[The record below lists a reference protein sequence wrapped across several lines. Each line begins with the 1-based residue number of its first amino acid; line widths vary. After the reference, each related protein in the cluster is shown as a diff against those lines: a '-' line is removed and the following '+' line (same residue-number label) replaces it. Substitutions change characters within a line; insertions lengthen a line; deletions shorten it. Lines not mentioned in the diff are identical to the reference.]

1 MSYFVELNDLV
12 NEETYKLVGV
22 GEKPIFIIGNFLK
35 SRAQEEG
42 LDVMVVNDANTPKI
56 VKLVNKQKFIYE
68 QKKAKK
74 NQEKKNKAA
83 VQKLKEVKF
92 HMNIADHDIQV
103 KVKSI
108 NEFLDKN
115 CKVKIVLE
123 LRGRESD
130 MMGMA
135 KDLMNKILTNFEG
148 RKIEP
153 VKIMGPNISTFITR

>member
-1 MSYFVELNDLV
+1 MSYFVELNELV
-12 NEETYKLVGV
+12 SNESYKLVG
-22 GEKPIFIIGNFLK
+22 GEKPIFIMGDYLK
-35 SRAQEEG
+35 TQAQNEN
-42 LDVMVVNDANTPKI
+42 LDVLVVNDSCSPKI
-56 VKLVNKQKFIYE
+56 VKLIDKQKFIYE

-74 NQEKKNKAA
+74 NQDKKNKAA
-83 VQKLKEVKF
+83 AQKLKEVKF

-103 KVKSI
+103 KVKQI

-130 MMGMA
+130 MMNMA
-135 KDLMNKILTNFEG
+135 KDLMNRILSNFDG

-153 VKIMGPNISTFITR
+153 VKIIGPNLSTFLTK

>member
-12 NEETYKLVGV
+12 SNETYKLVG
-22 GEKPIFIIGNFLK
+22 GEKPIFMIGSFLK
-35 SRAQEEG
+35 NKAQEEG

-56 VKLVNKQKFIYE
+56 VKLIDKQKFVYE

-74 NQEKKNKAA
+74 DQEKKNKASA
-83 VQKLKEVKF
+83 QKLKEVKF
-92 HMNIADHDIQV
+92 HMNIAEHDIQV
-103 KVKSI
+103 KVKQI

-115 CKVKIVLE
+115 CKVRIVLE
-123 LRGRESD
+123 LRGREVD

-153 VKIMGPNISTFITR
+153 IKIVGSNISTFITR